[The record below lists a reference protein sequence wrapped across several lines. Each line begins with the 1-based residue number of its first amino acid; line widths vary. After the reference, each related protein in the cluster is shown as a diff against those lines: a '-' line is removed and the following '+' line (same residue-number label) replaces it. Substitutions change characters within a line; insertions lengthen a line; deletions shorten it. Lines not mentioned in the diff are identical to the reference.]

1 MDDEGELE
9 GYNSI
14 PQPIE
19 DPIRDNRYNMRLLW
33 NPFAGMNIRQR
44 IINYN
49 QEGSSVM
56 IEGDELRIIILLSYV
71 ICFAWILSN
80 IVL

>member
-1 MDDEGELE
+1 MDDELELD

-19 DPIRDNRYNMRLLW
+19 DPVRDDRYNMRLLW

-44 IINYN
+44 IMNYN
-49 QEGSSVM
+49 QEGNSIM
-56 IEGDELRIIILLSYV
+56 IEGDEIRVIVLLSYI
-71 ICFAWILSN
+71 ICFAWILSS
-80 IVL
+80 IIS